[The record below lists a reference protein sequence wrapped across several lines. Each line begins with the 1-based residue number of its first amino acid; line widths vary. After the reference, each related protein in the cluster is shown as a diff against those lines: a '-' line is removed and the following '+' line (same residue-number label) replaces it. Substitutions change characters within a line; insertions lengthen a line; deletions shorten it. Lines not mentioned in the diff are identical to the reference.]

1 MAEQGSYELL
11 PKTPRPAVQPVSPD
25 DRDAPISPLLPTH
38 PANALGSAKGK
49 SNKFRV
55 VFSVWSLELGSL
67 LLSLLSFACLITLLF
82 VYDREPISKWT
93 KFPLSLNAVISIL
106 GTISKAALAFVVSMC
121 LSQCKWNWVGN
132 FAEPLVDFDRFDAAS
147 RGPWGSGRLLISMV
161 RRP

>member
-11 PKTPRPAVQPVSPD
+11 PKTPKPAIQPVSPD
-25 DRDAPISPLLPTH
+25 DRGAPISPLLPAQ

-49 SNKFRV
+49 TSKFRL
-55 VFSVWSLELGSL
+55 VFAVWSLELGSL
-67 LLSLLSFACLITLLF
+67 LLSLLSFASLITLLV

-106 GTISKAALAFVVSMC
+106 GTISKGALAFVVSMC

-147 RGPWGSGRLLISMV
+147 RGPWGSGRLLMSMV